1 MAWMAI
7 FQGPLKFEAGQLGG
21 FQSWPG
27 PMTVFPA
34 SQDEERCKVL
44 AAQNSQT
51 ATQIYEG
58 IACVLAKRVRLINKE
73 LRALRS

>member
-1 MAWMAI
+1 
-7 FQGPLKFEAGQLGG
+7 
-21 FQSWPG
+21 
-27 PMTVFPA
+27 MTVFPA
-34 SQDEERCKVL
+34 SQDEERCKAL